1 MKVKTLV
8 ILEMALEAGIRRGWH
23 RAHKHIENPNEGT
36 ICDNIEEC
44 VMTEIHEY
52 FSFDNELL

>member
-8 ILEMALEAGIRRGWH
+8 ILELAINVGVKRGWN
-23 RAHKHIENPNEGT
+23 RAHKHIENPNEAS
-36 ICDNIEEC
+36 ICDHIEEC

-52 FSFDNELL
+52 FSFGEDE